1 MASVSQNFVRSGII
15 PGERG
20 TYGLLGRILER
31 PGPPL
36 VPLRVNMG
44 RVIQRVKRASVARVR
59 PSGPVMPVVSGR
71 PPCGGEGSAALDVQ
85 TPPALPQPPVLCC
98 LAASDVWVCW
108 EVPEWALEIGHSLP
122 VPPALTHM

>member
-1 MASVSQNFVRSGII
+1 
-15 PGERG
+15 
-20 TYGLLGRILER
+20 
-31 PGPPL
+31 
-36 VPLRVNMG
+36 MG

-59 PSGPVMPVVSGR
+59 PSGPAMPVVSGR

-122 VPPALTHM
+122 GADPHVTFPVVTVSGRHSLMLSVEGQ